1 MSAVRALHILEVS
14 APSYRHGRAVSA
26 EPRRKEKRIM
36 DVTLA
41 TTAFA
46 PVVLGFFGLG
56 TGYLIYGPQELFGF
70 PRRDASV
77 DRATGIWGIWLPGFC
92 QFVTGVYLFVAL
104 TWLETLKDPVLYTA
118 ALAFSAYGIHWFA
131 LGWNRYQGND
141 VRPTGLMSIAF
152 TIISV
157 LGLVVFFAAGA
168 WPVGILFAGLTGVYV
183 SEFFASFRIG
193 ARTRPPSSM
202 SGAKSGDGVLS
213 GSLGARRAPEASVV
227 NPGERALGF
236 FHLVTGL
243 WLMYLT
249 FSTTLDISLHSML
262 PGG

>member
-1 MSAVRALHILEVS
+1 
-14 APSYRHGRAVSA
+14 
-26 EPRRKEKRIM
+26 M
-36 DVTLA
+36 DVTFA
-41 TTAFA
+41 TTTFA

-104 TWLETLKDPVLYTA
+104 TWLGSLREPALYTA

-141 VRPTGLMSIAF
+141 VRPTGLMAIPF

-157 LGLVVFFAAGA
+157 LGVVVFFAAGA
-168 WPVGILFAGLTGVYV
+168 WPVGILFAGLTAVYV

-193 ARTRPPSSM
+193 ATTRPSS
-202 SGAKSGDGVLS
+202 SWKAVTSENTGDT
-213 GSLGARRAPEASVV
+213 LGTGGGLGTGDTLGTGGGLGTATRLAPAARLAQSPN

-236 FHLVTGL
+236 FHLATGL

-249 FSTTLDISLHSML
+249 FATTLNISLHYTL